1 MGALAEKILSTLSQ
15 YYFIPINSFQK
26 FSTIKNTFAFCVH
39 FIVIFSYFA
48 TLLILN
54 CFQKMK
60 LLFCLAVA
68 FLLWMAV
75 CGRPIQ
81 IGSDEELTAESVE
94 RVATVGDAG
103 SGNRMRRSIPI
114 FCPFGTHD
122 CFDHL
127 PDHPRP
133 LVTTE
138 APTTEPAWLRIQDR
152 LLNPPTTSTSTTEEP
167 TTTTDLWEEIWEA
180 FTEETWL

>member
-1 MGALAEKILSTLSQ
+1 MGALAEKLLSTLSQ
-15 YYFIPINSFQK
+15 YYFIPINSLQK

-39 FIVIFSYFA
+39 FIVIISYFA

-60 LLFCLAVA
+60 LLFCLVVA
-68 FLLWMAV
+68 FVLWMAV

-81 IGSDEELTAESVE
+81 IDSDEELTAESVE
-94 RVATVGDAG
+94 RVATVEEPQEPWRGAG

-152 LLNPPTTSTSTTEEP
+152 LLNPPTTSTSTTEE
-167 TTTTDLWEEIWEA
+167 LWEA

>member
-1 MGALAEKILSTLSQ
+1 MGALSLSFFSTLVRVSRFKKISRNNISCQ
-15 YYFIPINSFQK
+15 FENISHFNLFAAGFEFPIMEK
-26 FSTIKNTFAFCVH
+26 FFVCLVFAMML
-39 FIVIFSYFA
+39 
-48 TLLILN
+48 T
-54 CFQKMK
+54 
-60 LLFCLAVA
+60 
-68 FLLWMAV
+68 AV

-81 IGSDEELTAESVE
+81 IDSDEKLTAESVE
-94 RVATVGDAG
+94 RVATVEEPQQPWGDAG

-114 FCPFGTHD
+114 FCPFGLHD

-127 PDHPRP
+127 HDHPRP

-152 LLNPPTTSTSTTEEP
+152 LLDPPTTSTSTTKEP
-167 TTTTDLWEEIWEA
+167 TTTPDLWEEIWEA

>member
-1 MGALAEKILSTLSQ
+1 MGALAEKLLSTLSQ
-15 YYFIPINSFQK
+15 YYFIPINSLQK

-39 FIVIFSYFA
+39 FIVIFSHFP

-68 FLLWMAV
+68 FVLWMAV

-81 IGSDEELTAESVE
+81 IDSDEELAAENVE
-94 RVATVGDAG
+94 RVATVEEPQQPWGDAG

-114 FCPFGTHD
+114 FCPLGTHD

-127 PDHPRP
+127 PHHPRP

-138 APTTEPAWLRIQDR
+138 APTTEPAWLRIQER
-152 LLNPPTTSTSTTEEP
+152 LLNPPITSTSTEEP
-167 TTTTDLWEEIWEA
+167 TTWEPWWA
-180 FTEETWL
+180 